1 MPQDPDWILPDNS
14 LNMELYYKDHLL
26 LIEDGNTKFSKS
38 IMETLQVVLSP
49 QSSSQSSSSPQS
61 LSATATPFNP
71 ECHIFLLDTP
81 TGQPKFQALPA
92 SRPFRRVFSWTLKTT
107 FEHMLCAKPTKLIAS
122 RTSVSS
128 SSEIPQLSQLKFQKS
143 FSILLPFLY
152 AVTLH
157 VLFLF
162 CPLLHPQLTPRFL
175 LLHLH
180 LAIFEFVLV
189 FSIFLGR
196 FLTLCMKTYHT
207 ALTVYHLNFLGKS
220 FKWFLLYCF
229 SHSYY
234 SYLIVFFWVAQTK
247 NHFKVKSP

>member
-26 LIEDGNTKFSKS
+26 LIEDGNTKFSKL

-49 QSSSQSSSSPQS
+49 QSSSQSSSSSQS

-92 SRPFRRVFSWTLKTT
+92 SRPFRRVFSSPLKTT

-122 RTSVSS
+122 PTSVSS

-152 AVTLH
+152 AVTSPCTLP
-157 VLFLF
+157 FLSS
-162 CPLLHPQLTPRFL
+162 LTPTAHPSFSAPPPTPR
-175 LLHLH
+175 HL
-180 LAIFEFVLV
+180 
-189 FSIFLGR
+189 
-196 FLTLCMKTYHT
+196 
-207 ALTVYHLNFLGKS
+207 
-220 FKWFLLYCF
+220 
-229 SHSYY
+229 
-234 SYLIVFFWVAQTK
+234 
-247 NHFKVKSP
+247 